1 MKFSLPE
8 DANYLEE
15 LKQNIPLW
23 KTTGSDNLSDKRCI
37 WDWLKYNI
45 RNHAILF
52 SKKKAKERSAL
63 EKNLQQVYEEATKK
77 FEQDP
82 SDSNLNT
89 LNEAKEILESYYEEK
104 TRGVIIRA
112 RARWHEHGERS
123 TKYFLNLE
131 KRNHVKKHIR
141 KTANKWFNYI

>member
-1 MKFSLPE
+1 M
-8 DANYLEE
+8 
-15 LKQNIPLW
+15 
-23 KTTGSDNLSDKRCI
+23 
-37 WDWLKYNI
+37 
-45 RNHAILF
+45 
-52 SKKKAKERSAL
+52 

-82 SDSNLNT
+82 SNSNLNT

-112 RARWHEHGERS
+112 RAQWHEHGERS

-131 KRNHVKKHIR
+131 KRNHVKKHK
-141 KTANKWFNYI
+141 KTANKWFHYI

>member
-1 MKFSLPE
+1 MTLLFDE
-8 DANYLEE
+8 
-15 LKQNIPLW
+15 ITV
-23 KTTGSDNLSDKRCI
+23 KTI
-37 WDWLKYNI
+37 YNTW
-45 RNHAILF
+45 NHYILF
-52 SKKKAKERSAL
+52 SKKKAKERSAM
-63 EKNLQQVYEEATKK
+63 EKKNLQQVYEEATKK

-82 SDSNLNT
+82 SDCNLINT

-123 TKYFLNLE
+123 TKYFLNLQ

-141 KTANKWFNYI
+141 KLLTTAGSITSDPFGILNEQNRFYYSLCESN

>member
-1 MKFSLPE
+1 M
-8 DANYLEE
+8 
-15 LKQNIPLW
+15 
-23 KTTGSDNLSDKRCI
+23 
-37 WDWLKYNI
+37 
-45 RNHAILF
+45 
-52 SKKKAKERSAL
+52 

-141 KTANKWFNYI
+141 KLLISVGFHYI

>member
-1 MKFSLPE
+1 MLFCSRR
-8 DANYLEE
+8 YL
-15 LKQNIPLW
+15 LW
-23 KTTGSDNLSDKRCI
+23 K
-37 WDWLKYNI
+37 
-45 RNHAILF
+45 
-52 SKKKAKERSAL
+52 
-63 EKNLQQVYEEATKK
+63 KNLQQVYEEATKK
-77 FEQDP
+77 IEQDP
-82 SDSNLNT
+82 SDSNLKT

-141 KTANKWFNYI
+141 KLLVRVPLHVILLGY

>member
-1 MKFSLPE
+1 MNV
-8 DANYLEE
+8 DV
-15 LKQNIPLW
+15 
-23 KTTGSDNLSDKRCI
+23 
-37 WDWLKYNI
+37 
-45 RNHAILF
+45 
-52 SKKKAKERSAL
+52 KAKEGSAM

-112 RARWHEHGERS
+112 RARWHEHGERG

-141 KTANKWFNYI
+141 KRSGVLTNQTKRVSEKTSDILRRHH